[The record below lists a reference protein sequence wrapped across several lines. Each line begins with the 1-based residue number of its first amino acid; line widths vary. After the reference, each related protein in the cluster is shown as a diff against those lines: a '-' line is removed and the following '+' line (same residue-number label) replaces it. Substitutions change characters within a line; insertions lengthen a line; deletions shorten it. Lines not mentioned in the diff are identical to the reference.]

1 MAIMSNQTRKVP
13 DLPTL
18 VNVSDGDVVLVHSG
32 AGLKKVPVSTLKRT
46 FTTPQSAP
54 TQNVSVA
61 TSSSNGIMRPD
72 NTTTEV
78 NNGALKAKTATRG
91 SVGVVKPDGST
102 INIDGYGTLSVNT
115 SGLNINSVETATKI
129 INQNGNQQ
137 MKYWF
142 GSKADFDRI
151 SNKDANTIYDVYD

>member
-1 MAIMSNQTRKVP
+1 MAIMSNQVRKVP

-32 AGLKKVPVSTLKRT
+32 AGLKKVLVSTLKRT

-78 NNGALKAKTATRG
+78 NNGVLKAKTATRG
-91 SVGVVKPDGST
+91 SAGVVKPDGST
-102 INIDGYGTLSVNT
+102 INISYDGTISVNK
-115 SGLNINSVETATKI
+115 SGLGISDTATKI
-129 INQNGNQQ
+129 INQNGNQA
-137 MKYWF
+137 MKYWY
-142 GSKADFDRI
+142 GSKSDYDRL
-151 SNKDANTIYDVYD
+151 SYKDSNTIYDCYD

>member
-18 VNVSDGDVVLVHSG
+18 VNVTDGDVVLVHSG

-46 FTTPQSAP
+46 FATPQ
-54 TQNVSVA
+54 QNISVA
-61 TSSSNGIMRPD
+61 TSNSNGTVRPD

>member
-18 VNVSDGDVVLVHSG
+18 VNVTDGDVVLVHSG

-46 FTTPQSAP
+46 FATPQ
-54 TQNVSVA
+54 QNISVA
-61 TSSSNGIMRPD
+61 TSNSNGTVRPD
-72 NTTTEV
+72 NVTTEV
-78 NNGALKAKTATRG
+78 NNGVIKAKTATRG

-102 INIDGYGTLSVNT
+102 INIDGNGTLSVNT
-115 SGLNINSVETATKI
+115 SGLNINSVDVSNKI

-137 MKYWF
+137 MKYWY
-142 GSKADFDRI
+142 GSKAQFEAIRT
-151 SNKDANTIYDVYD
+151 KDSNTIYDYYE

>member
-1 MAIMSNQTRKVP
+1 MAIMSNQVRKVP

-32 AGLKKVPVSTLKRT
+32 AGLKKVPVSTLKQT
-46 FTTPQSAP
+46 FATPQSAP

-78 NNGALKAKTATRG
+78 NNGVLKAKTATRG
-91 SVGVVKPDGST
+91 SAGVVKPDGST
-102 INIDGYGTLSVNT
+102 ISVSYDGTISVNK
-115 SGLNINSVETATKI
+115 SGLGISDTATKL
-129 INQNGNQQ
+129 INQNGNQA
-137 MKYWF
+137 MKYWY
-142 GSKADFDRI
+142 GSKSDYDRL
-151 SNKDANTIYDVYD
+151 SYKDSNTIYDCYD